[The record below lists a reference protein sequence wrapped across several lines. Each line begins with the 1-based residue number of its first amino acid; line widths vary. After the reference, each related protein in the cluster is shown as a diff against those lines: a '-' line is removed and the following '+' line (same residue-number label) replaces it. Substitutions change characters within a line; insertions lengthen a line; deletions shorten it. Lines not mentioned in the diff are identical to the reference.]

1 MAQIIPPKVNPGD
14 LINSGYFNQFVD
26 AIKGLDQRV
35 ALLEATGT
43 VATRIAISGF
53 SAVQPLHV
61 GDQIEIDGWG
71 FLVPAV
77 LNQVSMGGSPVT
89 DLSSGLN
96 SATKL
101 FFPVPP
107 IVGANDSGIPVTV
120 TITNSNGSV
129 TSPFQILVRSPNV
142 APKGRISVGY
152 TVSPVM
158 PATAPNITPP
168 TVYNFTFGVTAVTD
182 HDGNYAFTPSI
193 TGAGW
198 SASMVD
204 TTPMP
209 IAAGASTTVR
219 VAVTSAAGVGN
230 LSLSIIETTTG
241 SAVTPGN
248 ATIPGITAG
257 SPPPTPEN
265 RARVTLSGAAAG
277 ASIVGTGVKF
287 TRNTLGTVTFTI
299 VFNDQAG
306 GNYVVSAAMR
316 APAGWTAGGIDIPSF
331 TVNAPPAGGTTT
343 QKVNVAFTPTSGPPA
358 AANTDLIFTVTRMVG
373 SAVDFTV
380 PYAMPVT
387 IA

>member
-1 MAQIIPPKVNPGD
+1 MAQTIPPKVNPGD
-14 LINSGYFNQFVD
+14 LINSSYFNQFVD

-35 ALLEATGT
+35 ALLEATGS
-43 VATRIAISGF
+43 VANRVAISGF
-53 SAVQPLHV
+53 SAVQPVHV

-77 LNQVSMGGSPVT
+77 LNQVSMGGSQVT
-89 DLSSGLN
+89 DLSSSLN

-120 TITNSNGSV
+120 TITNSNGTV
-129 TSPFQILVRSPNV
+129 TSPFQILVRSASV

-152 TVSPVM
+152 TVPPVM

-182 HDGNYAFTPSI
+182 HDGTYAFTPSI

-198 SASMVD
+198 SAAMID
-204 TTPMP
+204 TNPMP
-209 IAAGASTTVR
+209 LAAGASASVR
-219 VAVTSAAGVGN
+219 IAVTSAAGVGA
-230 LSLSIIETTTG
+230 LSLSVIETTPG

-248 ATIPGITAG
+248 ASIPAITANL
-257 SPPPTPEN
+257 PPPTPEN
-265 RARVTLSGAAAG
+265 RARVTLSGAAPG

-287 TRNTLGTVTFTI
+287 TRNTMGSVTFTI
-299 VFNDQAG
+299 VFNDQG
-306 GNYVVSAAMR
+306 GGDYTVSAAM
-316 APAGWTAGGIDIPSF
+316 AASAGWTPGGIDIPTF
-331 TVNAPPAGGTTT
+331 HVNAPAAGGTAT
-343 QKVNVAFTPTSGPPA
+343 QKVNVLFTATAGPPA
-358 AANTDLIFTVTRMVG
+358 AANTDLIFTVTRMVA
-373 SAVDFTV
+373 SVVDFTV

-387 IA
+387 VA